1 MAESK
6 YYGLYQGV
14 VTNINDPEK
23 RGRIKVKC
31 PDVLGGSTESAWCD
45 PLVPVAYDNGGDFCI
60 PAKDET
66 VWLQFIAGDA
76 NRPVWLGGWWQSN
89 MTPLGGNYSSVDKV
103 RIISYADCTITMQDG
118 KININVGSGSYDMR
132 IEDGNISIDGDLI
145 VHGKVTAGE
154 LEINTEDG
162 FGNVKIAN
170 ELNVI
175 GTSLFESD
183 VKLEKKLNVL
193 GKTTVKSLEVS
204 EDTTIKGNVEVD
216 GDISATGNISSTG
229 DVTTSSIS
237 LNNHTHGGVESG
249 SASTSAPK

>member
-76 NRPVWLGGWWQSN
+76 NKPVWLGGWWQKN
-89 MTPLGGNYSSVDKV
+89 MSPLGSNYSKVDQV

-118 KININVGSGSYDMR
+118 TININVGAGVCDLK
-132 IEDGNISIDGDLI
+132 IEHNTVTVDGNL
-145 VHGKVTAGE
+145 VVKGKVSAYSVSAGDIQANAGE
-154 LEINTEDG
+154 NG
-162 FGNVKIAN
+162 G
-170 ELNVI
+170 
-175 GTSLFESD
+175 GTITADTSIITQGVSL
-183 VKLEKKLNVL
+183 
-193 GKTTVKSLEVS
+193 
-204 EDTTIKGNVEVD
+204 
-216 GDISATGNISSTG
+216 ATHKHSG
-229 DVTTSSIS
+229 VTT
-237 LNNHTHGGVESG
+237 GGSNTGKPV
-249 SASTSAPK
+249 

>member
-31 PDVLGGSTESAWCD
+31 PDVLGGNTESAWCD

-76 NRPVWLGGWWQSN
+76 NRPVWQGGWWQKN
-89 MTPLGGNYSSVDKV
+89 MTPLGNNYSKIDQV

-118 KININVGSGSYDMR
+118 TININVGSGVCDLK
-132 IEDGNISIDGDLI
+132 IEHNTVTVDGNL
-145 VHGKVTAGE
+145 VVKGKVSAY
-154 LEINTEDG
+154 
-162 FGNVKIAN
+162 
-170 ELNVI
+170 
-175 GTSLFESD
+175 S
-183 VKLEKKLNVL
+183 
-193 GKTTVKSLEVS
+193 VS
-204 EDTTIKGNVEVD
+204 A
-216 GDISATGNISSTG
+216 GDIQANASEKGGGTITADTSIEAKGISLTTHKHSG
-229 DVTTSSIS
+229 VTTGSSK
-237 LNNHTHGGVESG
+237 TG
-249 SASTSAPK
+249 SPTT